1 MRPSSINLKNVYN
14 YASAKCTCHWGVI
27 WLKYYFNFIVIET
40 TVISSRRY
48 KNLASQLFTIN
59 FFVALEYHKITI
71 FLSTQYHLRDKKVL
85 GVIDCFGIL
94 ALDCQ
99 LVNMYTLVNV
109 VTKAGTTINEHKW
122 SETFSKR
129 PKINSKRPQTTN

>member
-48 KNLASQLFTIN
+48 KNLARQLFTIN
-59 FFVALEYHKITI
+59 IFVTLQYHKITI
-71 FLSTQYHLRDKKVL
+71 FLSTQIHLRDKKVL
-85 GVIDCFGIL
+85 GVTDCFGIF

-109 VTKAGTTINEHKW
+109 VTKAGATINEQK
-122 SETFSKR
+122 
-129 PKINSKRPQTTN
+129 